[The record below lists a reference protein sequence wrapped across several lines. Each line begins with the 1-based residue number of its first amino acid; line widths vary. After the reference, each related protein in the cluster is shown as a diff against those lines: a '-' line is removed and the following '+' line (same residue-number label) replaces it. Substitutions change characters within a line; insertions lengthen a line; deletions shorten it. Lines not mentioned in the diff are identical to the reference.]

1 MTLTTL
7 ILIIFAAA
15 LLTLL
20 GWTLR
25 SLFKLQ
31 RSEVVALERANGL
44 QTRATELQTEVERL
58 NFELSQKRDDLVRA
72 DSEMKNLGAALD
84 QQKQMLDQAEQKFMD
99 SFKSLAAT
107 ALEGN
112 NRQFLELAK
121 SVLSRA
127 NESAKGDL
135 EKRQIAIDSLLKP
148 LQETLTRYEKQAI
161 EMERERQKSY
171 TTVENELKR
180 VIETGDK
187 LSAQTTALK
196 DALKRPHVRGRWG
209 EVQLKNCIEL
219 AAMSEHCDVSFQD
232 QNNSDEG
239 RLIPDMVVRM
249 PGGRVVVVDA
259 KTPLDAFLS
268 SLDATT
274 DEQRTMHMSRHGAAV
289 KDHVQKLSQKAYHD
303 HLEGSA
309 DFTVMFLPNESFLY
323 AALESHPDLIEYAL
337 EKRILVATPPTL
349 IGLLKVIRYGWREE
363 RLAENAMAICEA
375 GKEMHKRI
383 ADFLEAF
390 ESVGKHLTKAQE
402 QFEAGRYRLHSRVL
416 VQAKRME
423 ALGAK
428 SNKVIELDE
437 VAVLGLPSVSLV
449 ETNNEVS

>member
-1 MTLTTL
+1 MTSLTL
-7 ILIIFAAA
+7 ISIIFSIAVLA
-15 LLTLL
+15 LL
-20 GWTLR
+20 GWAIRAVVTH
-25 SLFKLQ
+25 FKTRNGELELEVQQLTQQLSQ
-31 RSEVVALERANGL
+31 RSEQLIRAEEQLKSVA
-44 QTRATELQTEVERL
+44 
-58 NFELSQKRDDLVRA
+58 
-72 DSEMKNLGAALD
+72 
-84 QQKQMLDQAEQKFMD
+84 QAEEQFKD

-121 SVLSRA
+121 SVLSRTHDVGKA
-127 NESAKGDL
+127 DL
-135 EKRQIAIDSLLKP
+135 DKRQTAIDAVLKP
-148 LQETLTRYEKQAI
+148 LQETLTRYEKQAN

-180 VIETGDK
+180 VVETGNQ

-232 QNNSDEG
+232 QNKSDEG
-239 RLIPDMVVRM
+239 RLIPDMIVRM
-249 PGGRVVVVDA
+249 PGGRLVVVDA

-274 DEQRTMHMSRHGAAV
+274 DVERTQHMARHGAAV
-289 KDHVQKLSQKAYHD
+289 KDHVKKLSEKAYHD
-303 HLEGSA
+303 HLDGSA

-337 EKRILVATPPTL
+337 AKRILVATPPTL

-363 RLAENAMAICEA
+363 RLAENALLISEA

-390 ESVGKHLTKAQE
+390 EAVGKSLGKAQE
-402 QFEAGRYRLHSRVL
+402 QYEIGRTRLHSRVL

-437 VAVLGLPSVSLV
+437 VAALGLPPVSLV
-449 ETNNEVS
+449 DSAVGQIND

>member
-1 MTLTTL
+1 MTPLNL
-7 ILIIFAAA
+7 FLVILCTAVVA
-15 LLTLL
+15 LL
-20 GWTLR
+20 GWAIRLVINH
-25 SLFKLQ
+25 FKS
-31 RSEVVALERANGL
+31 RNV
-44 QTRATELQTEVERL
+44 ELLAQVEQL
-58 NFELSQKRDDLVRA
+58 NTQLSQKTESLIRA
-72 DSEMKNLGAALD
+72 EAELKSLGSTLE
-84 QQKQMLDQAEQKFMD
+84 QQKQIVEQAEQKFRD

-112 NRQFLELAK
+112 NKQFLELAK
-121 SVLSRA
+121 SVLSRTHEVGKA
-127 NESAKGDL
+127 DL
-135 EKRQIAIDSLLKP
+135 EKRQTAIDSLLKP
-148 LQETLTRYEKQAI
+148 LQETLSRYEKQAI
-161 EMERERQKSY
+161 DMERERQKSY

-180 VIETGDK
+180 VIETGNQ

-219 AAMSEHCDVSFQD
+219 AGMSEHSDVIFQD
-232 QNNSDEG
+232 QNSTDDG

-249 PGGRVVVVDA
+249 PGGRKVVVDA

-274 DEQRTMHMSRHGAAV
+274 DEQRTLHMTRHGAAV
-289 KDHVQKLSQKAYHD
+289 KDHAKKLSEKAYHQNID
-303 HLEGSA
+303 GSA

-323 AALESHPDLIEYAL
+323 AALENHPDLIEYAL
-337 EKRILVATPPTL
+337 EKRILIATPPTL

-363 RLAENAMAICEA
+363 RLAENAMAISEA

-383 ADFLEAF
+383 ADFLDAF
-390 ESVGKHLTKAQE
+390 EAIGKNLSKAQE
-402 QFEAGRYRLHSRVL
+402 QFEIGRTRLHSRVL

-428 SNKVIELDE
+428 SNKEIIIDDVLAITSVNTSQEELSDP
-437 VAVLGLPSVSLV
+437 A
-449 ETNNEVS
+449 